1 MARVAEA
8 VTPAE
13 RALDDEGMM
22 VLNDESTEK
31 KEGKEYERSESFQ
44 IAT

>member
-13 RALDDEGMM
+13 RALDGDSII

-31 KEGKEYERSESFQ
+31 KEGKEYERRKSF
-44 IAT
+44 